1 MADRVRW
8 SIACTDLSA
17 RPLLDLHFIQPMLS
31 TAQAD
36 QDAHHHGLAGARQQ
50 HLRIALICFRVQRE
64 RQVLSGLYDHLID
77 TGCGR
82 SPLTVDVAFNCRRRE
97 RYATLFVRALHLTRP
112 RK

>member
-82 SPLTVDVAFNCRRRE
+82 SPLTVDGANVMRPSLYARFTSHGRE
-97 RYATLFVRALHLTRP
+97 NEFV
-112 RK
+112 KK